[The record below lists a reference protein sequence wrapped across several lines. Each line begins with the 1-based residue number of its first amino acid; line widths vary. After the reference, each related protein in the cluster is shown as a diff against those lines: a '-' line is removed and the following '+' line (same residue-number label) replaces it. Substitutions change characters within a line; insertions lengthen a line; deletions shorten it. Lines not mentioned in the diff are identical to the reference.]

1 MLVPPMNKVA
11 REKGFNELLYFNE
24 IMKVPLSGLAVHVDK
39 IRETPDEIV
48 KVIKAL
54 LTSVEFIRTNKGEI
68 LGFLEKNWG
77 IKNPSVREGFYEDML
92 GLYSRTGIVSDDTIA
107 NVVRFTQATRKTQE
121 NISVSD
127 ITDWTF
133 AKRANEEL
141 KR

>member
-1 MLVPPMNKVA
+1 MSTKSAKPGRNCA
-11 REKGFNELLYFNE
+11 G
-24 IMKVPLSGLAVHVDK
+24 HQ
-39 IRETPDEIV
+39 
-48 KVIKAL
+48 AL
-54 LTSVEFIRTNKGEI
+54 LTSIEFIRTNKGEL

-77 IKNPSVREGFYEDML
+77 IKNPAVRERFYGDML
-92 GLYSRTGIVSDDTIA
+92 GLYSRTGIVSDDTMA

-133 AKRANEEL
+133 AKKANEEL